1 MKTIELNPATATV
14 KQNAPF
20 TLPTTATATMSDSK
34 TKEVAVTWNKA
45 ATTSALGTYTYTAS
59 YTEGSVTATAIF
71 TLVIEKDPEII
82 LQSIALA
89 VKTGT
94 ATAGTTFTLP
104 TTATATFS
112 DSSTQQVVVTWD
124 KAVSTAT
131 AGTFTY
137 TASYTYKNVT
147 KTDVFIL
154 TITPN
159 IVVTEFT
166 VTPIADTVTKGGSYV
181 LPATGT
187 LKYSDNH
194 TESVAITWDRAA
206 STATAGTFTY
216 TGTNAKT
223 TKTVTFTLT
232 VLDNTKPLLE
242 LSDVNVD
249 KNGTFDVVV
258 NASFFQTNVSAVEIG
273 LAYDSTMV
281 EPTGTVEMVG
291 GLASELQ
298 IVKQSTGVITASV
311 ATGKDAGVTLSG
323 QILKFKFRAKTTSG
337 TTNITM
343 SKANIIDLSGAA
355 LVQNVQSTDKGVVVI
370 NGTDPAGNKILIS
383 DASAITN
390 STADVI
396 VSASEFTE
404 TALGVEVTLLYDI
417 TCMDLPRDSNN
428 QILASA
434 ITPLNGSINDTLKV
448 VKEVSAGKIVVSL
461 ITKSSTPISI
471 NGNLFKVSFKT
482 KSVTGKTTVS
492 LGEVKVANSESG
504 YITGITTIDTGIVD
518 ITGTSSSAALSIS
531 DAASTSASGYT
542 TFTISGS
549 NFTETATGIEINL
562 TYDSTYMEIENNADI
577 VLTGNIASAQKIVT
591 AGSGK
596 IKVAAVIYNK
606 DFSPNGNLMTVK
618 FKSTGKAGTTQ
629 VGFGT
634 VDVGNSTAT
643 SKIECTA
650 TDTGSVTFT
659 K

>member
-1 MKTIELNPATATV
+1 
-14 KQNAPF
+14 
-20 TLPTTATATMSDSK
+20 MSDSK

-71 TLVIEKDPEII
+71 TLVVESNPVAVLKTIELNP
-82 LQSIALA
+82 A
-89 VKTGT
+89 T
-94 ATAGTTFTLP
+94 ATVKQNAPFTLP
-104 TTATATFS
+104 TTATATMS
-112 DSSTQQVVVTWD
+112 DSKTKEVAVTWD

-281 EPTGTVEMVG
+281 EPTGTVEMLG
-291 GLASELQ
+291 ELASELQ

-404 TALGVEVTLLYDI
+404 TALGVEVTLLYDT

-434 ITPLNGSINDTLKV
+434 ITPLNGSINDTLKI